1 MAKHIVED
9 SARISFTNIF
19 KGDIST
25 QSKVGWGAL
34 GLLFYTGRFD
44 SLIAMQSGRPVSDKE
59 IHAVCAQ
66 VLTDLL
72 CIAAG

>member
-1 MAKHIVED
+1 MED

-25 QSKVGWGAL
+25 QSKVGWGGVL

-44 SLIAMQSGRPVSDKE
+44 SLIAMQSGRPVNDNE